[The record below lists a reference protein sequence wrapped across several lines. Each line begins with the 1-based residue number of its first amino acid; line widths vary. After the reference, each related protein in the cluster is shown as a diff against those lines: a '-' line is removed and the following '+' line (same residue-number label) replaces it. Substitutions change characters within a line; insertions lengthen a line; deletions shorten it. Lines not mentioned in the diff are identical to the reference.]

1 MAKLAQQQ
9 QPFTPD
15 AVTPPGDTLREMIE
29 HTGMTQV
36 ELADRT
42 GLDKK
47 TINLIVQ
54 GKAPVTQETAL
65 AFEKVF
71 GLPARFWM
79 ALETQYAEQQARS
92 LQRRSQPRCL
102 AWARRFPYT
111 QMCKWSWVPPTQSDE
126 EKCQHLLSFFGVAA
140 PENFASIYG
149 NLSLSYRKSPRV
161 KEKTELLA
169 AWLRAGELEA
179 QKLEAAQEFDEQ
191 LFSANLHKIRAL
203 TTLQEP
209 NEIVSQIRS
218 LCSEAGVAFVMIPE
232 LPGLGISGI
241 MRWLNKRPVIQQCLR
256 FRTNDQFW
264 FTFFHEARHVVQK
277 CKKAIFVDGEG
288 IDEELKDCER
298 DANEFAGEF
307 LIPSASYEKF
317 CDANDEPTTQDI
329 RAFAREIGVHPAIIT
344 GRLQRDKILSWSHP
358 AKNLKIKYI
367 WADTGKSNA

>member
-15 AVTPPGDTLREMIE
+15 AVTPPGDTLRETIE

-36 ELADRT
+36 ELAERT

-92 LQRRSQPRCL
+92 LQRRTQPKCV
-102 AWARRFPYT
+102 AWARRFPYA

-140 PENFASIYG
+140 PENFDSIYG
-149 NLSLSYRKSPRV
+149 ELSLNYRKSPKV
-161 KEKTELLA
+161 KQKAELLA
-169 AWLRAGELEA
+169 AWLRAGEMEA
-179 QKLEAAQEFDEQ
+179 LKTQTGSEFDEP
-191 LFSANLHKIRAL
+191 LFLKNLDGIRKL
-203 TTLQEP
+203 TTMEEP
-209 NEIVSQIRS
+209 NEIVAKIKA
-218 LCSEAGVAFVMIPE
+218 LCADAGVIFVMVPE
-232 LPGLGISGI
+232 LPGLGISGV
-241 MRWLNKRPVIQQCLR
+241 MRWLNKRPLIQQCLR

-264 FTFFHEARHVVQK
+264 FTFFHEARHVLQK
-277 CKKAIFVDGEG
+277 CKKEIFVEGEG
-288 IDEELKDCER
+288 LEAERADCER
-298 DANEFAGEF
+298 DANDFAGEF
-307 LIPSASYEKF
+307 LIPSAQYGTFRKMK
-317 CDANDEPTTQDI
+317 AEPTSQDI
-329 RAFAREIGVHPAIIT
+329 RAFALSIGVHPAIVA
-344 GRLQRDKILSWSHP
+344 GRLQRDNVLSWSHP
-358 AKNLKIKYI
+358 AKNLKVKYR
-367 WADTGKSNA
+367 WAEKNE